1 MSSLITIMHV
11 LFLYCCRSFLENK
24 LHCQQNMICQLIG
37 GSLLVSEALKKVLV
51 FWFLKKD
58 QISDHLGEGPIFV
71 KFGAV
76 ILKTSKQK
84 DLHFDLNFFA
94 K

>member
-1 MSSLITIMHV
+1 
-11 LFLYCCRSFLENK
+11 
-24 LHCQQNMICQLIG
+24 MICQLIG

-58 QISDHLGEGPIFV
+58 QISDHLGERPIFV
-71 KFGAV
+71 KFGAA